1 MSHYLYRS
9 EGRDLM
15 VSFDYTPADTSL
27 RINGIQAEPDY
38 AASLDIESVYFKG
51 EDILDLLDP
60 ALLKKI
66 EKEILGSA

>member
-15 VSFDYTPADTSL
+15 VNFDYTPADISL

-60 ALLKKI
+60 ELLCTI
-66 EKEILGSA
+66 RSEILGSV

>member
-1 MSHYLYRS
+1 
-9 EGRDLM
+9 M
-15 VSFDYTPADTSL
+15 VNFDYTPEDVSL

-51 EDILDLLDP
+51 EDIFDLLDP

-66 EKEILGSA
+66 EKEILGGV

>member
-15 VSFDYTPADTSL
+15 VNFDYTPEDVSL

-51 EDILDLLDP
+51 EDIFDLLDP

-66 EKEILGSA
+66 EKEILGGV